1 MDNEGESSS
10 LDAQSKKLCLKKAK
24 GFTSA
29 NKQTPSTLL
38 FINLIFIYGFVCP
51 GG

>member
-10 LDAQSKKLCLKKAK
+10 LDAQSKKLDLKNAK
-24 GFTSA
+24 GFTSTK
-29 NKQTPSTLL
+29 KQTPSPLR
-38 FINLIFIYGFVCP
+38 FINLIFVYGFVCP